1 MSAADRKIT
10 ERVRRLLAMAADTS
24 SPEEAAIAARR
35 AAALMEKHNLEHADV
50 LLRQGMGDRMA
61 EQRAS
66 RSFRRPPR
74 WYNSLAVPV
83 AHLYDCEVRLEI
95 DEYSGRWEHEFV
107 GLDDD
112 ALVASYVLN
121 YLAAEIDRLAAR
133 YRANRGADRR
143 ATYDFRLGAA
153 HEIVVMLRDM
163 ERDKRGRETEG
174 DGTSRALVLA
184 KRELIRERY
193 DIRYDSTS
201 YRFRDSGHY
210 SAGRAAG
217 AGVRIRRAVKEPAVG
232 RLDG

>member
-1 MSAADRKIT
+1 MSDADRKIT
-10 ERVRRLLAMAADTS
+10 ERVRRLLAMAADSS

-50 LLRQGMGDRMA
+50 LLRQGIGDRMV

-66 RSFRRPPR
+66 RSYRRAPR

-83 AHLYDCEVRLEI
+83 AHLYDCEVRLEF
-95 DEYSGRWEHEFV
+95 DEGSGRWEHEFI

-112 ALVASYVLN
+112 ALVASYVLD

-133 YRANRGADRR
+133 YRERCAADRQ
-143 ATYDFRLGAA
+143 ASYDFRLGAA
-153 HEIVVMLRDM
+153 HEIVVMLRAM
-163 ERDKRGRETEG
+163 ERDKRSREVQASAA
-174 DGTSRALVLA
+174 SRELVLA

-193 DIRYDSTS
+193 DIRYDSTR
-201 YRFRDSGHY
+201 YRYRDSGHY

-217 AGVRIRRAVKEPAVG
+217 SRVRIRKGVNEPAVD
-232 RLDG
+232 RLD